1 MYNFFFDYN
10 ANDKSDILTIYG
22 FFKKM
27 FIRLFNFSRSL
38 ATKCMSLMNSIKL
51 ELFLIDLNPVE
62 LKYYPS
68 MITLDKRNGNCNT
81 FSAISDRK
89 RYKT

>member
-1 MYNFFFDYN
+1 MYVISEQYKARTFF
-10 ANDKSDILTIYG
+10 
-22 FFKKM
+22 
-27 FIRLFNFSRSL
+27 
-38 ATKCMSLMNSIKL
+38 
-51 ELFLIDLNPVE
+51 IDLNPVE

-89 RYKT
+89 KYKT

>member
-1 MYNFFFDYN
+1 MYVVNEQYKARTFF
-10 ANDKSDILTIYG
+10 
-22 FFKKM
+22 
-27 FIRLFNFSRSL
+27 
-38 ATKCMSLMNSIKL
+38 
-51 ELFLIDLNPVE
+51 IDLNPVE

-89 RYKT
+89 RYKM